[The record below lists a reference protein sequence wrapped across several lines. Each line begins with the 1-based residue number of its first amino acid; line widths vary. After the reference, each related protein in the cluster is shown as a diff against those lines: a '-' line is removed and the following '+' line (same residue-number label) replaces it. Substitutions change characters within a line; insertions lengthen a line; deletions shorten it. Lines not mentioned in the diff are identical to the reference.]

1 MFSSFGTSGGM
12 GKLKRSLQGILR
24 KSEFYLTIIFMIM
37 VVLLSCVKSSFGT
50 LENAFNILRSST
62 FIGICS
68 IGVLVVLICAGTD
81 ISFTATATVAQYAM
95 ALMIIGRPGVPIVFV
110 ILLPVLIGMALGC
123 FNALLLNWLKV
134 PAIIICI
141 AMLNAYYGA
150 IQVASNGEWLYGFP
164 EWFVRFPNIL
174 LIRFTNTSGVEY
186 GLSTLIVVWF
196 AVALI
201 TSVILKFTKTG
212 RNIYALGGNAIAAT
226 REGINVNRT
235 RIFAFGYLGA
245 IAGIGAIAQAM
256 ITQTSAPNALVGQ
269 EFDAVAAVV
278 LGGASIIGGGG
289 TVYGTILGVI
299 FIAALKNGLTVLGVP
314 SYWHQVFIGFALVIS
329 ICVTATREK
338 LAKQNAGGVTIE
350 D

>member
-1 MFSSFGTSGGM
+1 M
-12 GKLKRSLQGILR
+12 KVKRRLQGVVK
-24 KSEFYLTIIFMIM
+24 KSEFYLTIIFLIM
-37 VVLLSCVKSSFGT
+37 VVVMALMKSNFGT

-81 ISFTATATVAQYAM
+81 ISFTATATVAQYIM
-95 ALMIIGRPGVPIVFV
+95 ALMLSKIPGIPVVLVIVVPIIIGMI
-110 ILLPVLIGMALGC
+110 LGC

-150 IQVASNGEWLYGFP
+150 IQVASNGEWIYGFP
-164 EWFVRFPNIL
+164 AWFTNFPNII
-174 LIRFTNTSGVEY
+174 LIKLTNANGVEY
-186 GLSTLIVVWF
+186 GLTPLTVIWF
-196 AVALI
+196 AVAFITFLI
-201 TSVILKFTKTG
+201 LRFTKVG
-212 RNIYALGGNAIAAT
+212 RNIYALGGNATAAT
-226 REGINVNRT
+226 REGINVNWT

-245 IAGIGAIAQAM
+245 IAGVGAIAQAM

-278 LGGASIIGGGG
+278 LGGASIVGGGG
-289 TVYGTILGVI
+289 SVYGAILGVV
-299 FIAALKNGLTVLGVP
+299 FIATLKNGLTVLGVP
-314 SYWHQVFIGFALVIS
+314 SYWHQVFIGVALVVS
-329 ICVTATREK
+329 ICVTATRER
-338 LAKQNAGGVTIE
+338 LAKKNAGGITIE